1 MPPFGPDLFRAACDM
16 GLESFVSKRS
26 GKTPVDGLLAP
37 RRVALVSYFGT
48 RSEAH
53 CSLHLKEFV
62 KLSCSAD
69 RLLGYQID
77 ARLSRRL
84 PAYDRQSRACR
95 RGMVSR
101 VQRAK
106 RMNKRVNPNRM
117 IEWPSGSS

>member
-1 MPPFGPDLFRAACDM
+1 M

-53 CSLHLKEFV
+53 CSLNLKEFV

-77 ARLSRRL
+77 ARAFAALACGRPAKPCL
-84 PAYDRQSRACR
+84 PARHGFTGAACEEDEQKSKPQQDDRMA
-95 RGMVSR
+95 
-101 VQRAK
+101 
-106 RMNKRVNPNRM
+106 
-117 IEWPSGSS
+117 